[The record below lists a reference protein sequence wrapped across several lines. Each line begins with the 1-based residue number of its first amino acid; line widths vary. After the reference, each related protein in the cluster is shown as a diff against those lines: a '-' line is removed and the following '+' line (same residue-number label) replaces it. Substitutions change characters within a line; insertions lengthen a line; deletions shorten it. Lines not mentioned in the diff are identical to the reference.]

1 MMSNNTFNLIAF
13 CRRYYGR
20 YEKEFTRKIE
30 HEFCIYIFE
39 KYRFEN
45 SPERVVKLVLCAQK
59 IITSLGGVKVIKP
72 AIECS
77 AARMYR
83 AYKWCSEPHANE
95 LLSMAV
101 VFLKQKDKE
110 KNNL

>member
-1 MMSNNTFNLIAF
+1 MSSNFDFLSL

-20 YEKEFTRKIE
+20 YEREFTRKIE

-45 SPERVVKLVLCAQK
+45 SPETVVRTVLCAQK
-59 IITSLGGVKVIKP
+59 IIASLGGVKVIKP

-83 AYKWCSEPHANE
+83 AYKWCSEPRA
-95 LLSMAV
+95 
-101 VFLKQKDKE
+101 KE
-110 KNNL
+110 MLVLAEKYLAKKTVENDTV